1 VPAASIRRPPIL
13 PPVRSAFLARLCRD
27 SEPNTRIFLAYLA
40 ARNAHSTPSSVGRN
54 GSPRLPAGFGQR
66 CRAAE
71 DWEAHKHDRE
81 RGQTSF
87 LVAIERDQSE
97 DSCGECIEIEGPE

>member
-1 VPAASIRRPPIL
+1 L

-40 ARNAHSTPSSVGRN
+40 ARNAHSTASSV
-54 GSPRLPAGFGQR
+54 
-66 CRAAE
+66 AAE
-71 DWEAHKHDRE
+71 RLTEAPGPASGNDAVQQEDWGEAHKHDRE

-87 LVAIERDQSE
+87 LVAIER
-97 DSCGECIEIEGPE
+97 PE